1 MGMGMGMQ
9 NAASS
14 HGALREG
21 CSHCA
26 PGTEIPTAPTTHITC
41 PPPAQSD
48 ISGAATWTQQS
59 LVSAEYDSSPHPKEH
74 RSPCWAQ
81 PHVPHW
87 AQLCC
92 KEHTAPTAQ
101 GTTRQQQG

>member
-1 MGMGMGMQ
+1 MLPAPTGHSGK
-9 NAASS
+9 AA
-14 HGALREG
+14 LIVP
-21 CSHCA
+21 

-101 GTTRQQQG
+101 GTTCQQQG